1 MVEDADRP
9 VDGGTEEVDE
19 QKSSLLSTGVEVLS
33 GPARGRRVL
42 FTGKFAKLGIK
53 NESLVTIRPSQ
64 HGYMVSAASHFVI
77 ARLNGKRLT
86 GKPEVLS
93 DGDLIEFTELKARFL
108 ISPG

>member
-42 FTGKFAKLGIK
+42 FTGKSAKLGIK

-77 ARLNGKRLT
+77 ATLNGKRLT
-86 GKPEVLS
+86 KKPEVLS

-108 ISPG
+108 IGPG